1 MLLIRDIL
9 TNGSGTCYFRLMIEG
24 SGPGLRTNGS
34 GSATLLPRY
43 KFTVVCRVDEASP
56 TWHADA
62 AVSPALVNA
71 GALVLAGVALALVDV
86 RLAARP
92 REPLRNR
99 AQIYI
104 HTFSTVKVGMLQVMM
119 EMKGRGLSIIFSSLM
134 PIGVGGQA
142 W

>member
-1 MLLIRDIL
+1 V
-9 TNGSGTCYFRLMIEG
+9 YW
-24 SGPGLRTNGS
+24 
-34 GSATLLPRY
+34 
-43 KFTVVCRVDEASP
+43 VDEASP

-92 REPLRNR
+92 RKPLRNT

-104 HTFSTVKVGMLQVMM
+104 HTYGTYITVKGTGWLLLTCLVRFWPRQGSRLVLEFFYTSWLIMFVAQ
-119 EMKGRGLSIIFSSLM
+119 LSEAYCRYDFVLR
-134 PIGVGGQA
+134 QN
-142 W
+142 